1 MSKLTELNILHI
13 WRETTQSL
21 KYKIA
26 IHKTAVVLGVVNPTQ
41 YTDFDGPQQWGL
53 SQKNYSSNHGQHITD
68 A

>member
-1 MSKLTELNILHI
+1 MSKLIELSVLHI
-13 WRETTQSL
+13 GKVTTQSL
-21 KYKIA
+21 KYKIV
-26 IHKTAVVLGVVNPTQ
+26 IHRTAAVHGVVNPNQ